1 MINEERTGTIPVLI
15 FVGIS
20 WAKSFHNYE
29 NLRTFMR
36 KILSD
41 VQNEE
46 GKKCLVNTG
55 KNEETLMVPKEKA
68 LSGFWCRWRDLN
80 PRKNTVYQENLSIV
94 GKNVGRRLYFSFM

>member
-1 MINEERTGTIPVLI
+1 
-15 FVGIS
+15 
-20 WAKSFHNYE
+20 
-29 NLRTFMR
+29 MR

-80 PRKNTVYQENLSIV
+80 PHGFIRGILSPLCLPIPPHLRTY
-94 GKNVGRRLYFSFM
+94 KILHRLNCEFKHVC